1 MCWKKVTG
9 KWVLK
14 TLTKTRTQWE
24 DDPINGPQQGI
35 LTESCYFMTAS
46 FFLVHFFHGDMY
58 QCLKRRG
65 LKTLVPL
72 RPNPLTKVEQIN
84 EEVRQRRQ
92 EGRDQY
98 ERTGLSLHCLC
109 VCFPFTSFFLFY
121 IYNFVLIL
129 SCVADRLLTVI
140 MIIIIITVYYHCC
153 CSC

>member
-1 MCWKKVTG
+1 
-9 KWVLK
+9 
-14 TLTKTRTQWE
+14 
-24 DDPINGPQQGI
+24 
-35 LTESCYFMTAS
+35 MTAS

-65 LKTLVPL
+65 LKTLVPLRPNPLTKVEQINEEVRQRRQEGRDQYERWFPL